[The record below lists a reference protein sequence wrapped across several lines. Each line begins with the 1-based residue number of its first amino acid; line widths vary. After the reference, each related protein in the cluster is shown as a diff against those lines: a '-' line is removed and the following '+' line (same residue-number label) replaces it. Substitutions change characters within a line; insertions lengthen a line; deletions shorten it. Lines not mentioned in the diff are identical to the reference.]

1 MAFVAFIPRSLQT
14 GTQWPQYLHSLY
26 WTLSKPIFLF
36 GLILTVLPTT
46 LGFRYSFFNLILTPK
61 IFHFIAKV
69 SFCTY
74 LVHLM
79 IIYQLML
86 TRNYNFYY
94 TTNGIFVLYLGILMV
109 SLFFGTIVTVI
120 VELPF
125 GKLQKELMNYMKN
138 KNKKIV
144 KEELNEHIILK

>member
-79 IIYQLML
+79 IVFQVIH

-94 TTNGIFVLYLGILMV
+94 TTYEIFVYYAGILTL
-109 SLFFGTIVTVI
+109 SLFFGTIVTVT

-138 KNKKIV
+138 RRKDKV
-144 KEELNEHIILK
+144 KEDLHEHIISK

>member
-46 LGFRYSFFNLILTPK
+46 LGFRHSFFNLILTPK

-79 IIYQLML
+79 ILFQVIN

-94 TTNGIFVLYLGILMV
+94 TINGIFVFYSGILAL
-109 SLFFGTIVTVI
+109 SLLFGTIVTVM

-125 GKLQKELMNYMKN
+125 GNLQK
-138 KNKKIV
+138 
-144 KEELNEHIILK
+144 